1 MADFALMK
9 ELHIPSINSGR
20 RAGQTKIVMLVI
32 DGLGGLPVEPGG
44 PTELEAA
51 RTPNLDALAAES
63 ICGLSAPIAPGVTPG
78 SGPAHLA
85 LFGYDPLHYK
95 IGRGVLEACGIGFP
109 LGPNDVAARGNFCTV
124 DENGLVADRRAGRI
138 PTEKGAE
145 LCHKLRGIHLPG
157 VETFV
162 EPVRDYRFV
171 VVLRGEGLSG
181 SLTGTDPQQLGV
193 SPRSVEALTPEAQ
206 RTAEL
211 LNQWIAGA
219 RELLADQH
227 PANMVLLRGPDKT
240 PLLPSMAEVYGLK
253 AAAIAVYPMY
263 RGVARLL
270 GMDILETGE
279 TLEEEVET
287 LKTHW
292 AEYDFFFFHVKKT
305 DSAGEDGDF
314 ARKAAVIEHVG
325 EAVAP
330 AIASLEPDV
339 FVVTGD
345 HSTPALLKSH
355 SWHPVPTLLRSK
367 YCRPDE
373 VRAFGERAC
382 MRGGLG
388 VFPATDLM
396 QLAMANALRLT
407 KFGA

>member
-9 ELHIPSINSGR
+9 ELHI
-20 RAGQTKIVMLVI
+20 AAKTKIVMLVV

-63 ICGLSAPIAPGVTPG
+63 ICGLSEPIAPGVTPG

-85 LFGYDPLHYK
+85 LFGYDPLRYE

-145 LCHKLRGIHLPG
+145 LCQLLRGIHLPG

-181 SLTGTDPQQLGV
+181 SLTGTDPQQLGAP
-193 SPRSVEALTPEAQ
+193 PRSVEALIPEAQ
-206 RTAEL
+206 PTAEL
-211 LNQWIAGA
+211 LNQWIAQA
-219 RELLADQH
+219 RELLADQR

-263 RGVARLL
+263 RGVAKLV

-287 LKTHW
+287 LKAHW
-292 AEYDFFFFHVKKT
+292 AEYEFFFFHVKKT

-314 ARKAAVIEHVG
+314 ARKASVIEHVD

-339 FVVTGD
+339 FIVTGD

-355 SWHPVPTLLRSK
+355 SWHPVPTLLHSR

-373 VRAFGERAC
+373 VRVFGERAC

-396 QLAMANALRLT
+396 RLAMANALRLT
-407 KFGA
+407 KYGA